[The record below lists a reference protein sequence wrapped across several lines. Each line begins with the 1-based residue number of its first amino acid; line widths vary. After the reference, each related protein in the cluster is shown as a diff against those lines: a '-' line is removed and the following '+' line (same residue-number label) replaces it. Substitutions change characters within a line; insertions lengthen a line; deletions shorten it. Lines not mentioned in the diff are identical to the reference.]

1 MFYSHWTDFMHQSIK
16 IISLNTWGGMGG
28 TEGLLSFFKTYQDT
42 DLFCLQE
49 TWNGGAGEKAANAA
63 GRSLE
68 RVDTELLPKIKA
80 ILPDHVAYFHSQHV
94 SYFGITI
101 FVRRSFSVIDEGA
114 VCVYRE
120 PGYVS
125 AEDIADHARILQYLT
140 LETGGGLLTVCN
152 IHGAWQPGGKTDTP
166 ERLDQSQRIINF
178 TNRFSHPLIL
188 AGDFNLTLNTRSVQ
202 MIEEAGWENLIRTHG
217 VTSTRTSFYDKPE
230 KFADYV
236 FTKNGV
242 NAEEFRVLPEQV
254 SDHSPLFLSCALPI

>member
-1 MFYSHWTDFMHQSIK
+1 MDEHIK
-16 IISLNTWGGMGG
+16 IITLNTWGGMGG
-28 TEGLLSFFKTYQDT
+28 TDGLLSFFKSYQDT
-42 DLFCLQE
+42 DIFCLQE

-68 RVDTELLPKIKA
+68 RVDTDLLSKIKA
-80 ILPDHVAYFHSQHV
+80 VLPDHVTYFKSQYV

-101 FVRRSFSVIDEGA
+101 FVRNTFSVVDEGA

-125 AEDIADHARILQYLT
+125 TEDIADHARILQYVT
-140 LETGGGLLTVCN
+140 LETASGLLTVCN

-166 ERLDQSQRIINF
+166 ERLDQSWRIIDF
-178 TNRFSHPLIL
+178 TKRFSHPLIL

-202 MIEEAGWENLIRTHG
+202 LIEEAGWENLIRTHNI
-217 VTSTRTSFYDKPE
+217 TSTRTSFYDKPE

-236 FTKNGV
+236 FVKNGV
-242 NAEEFRVLPEQV
+242 RVEEFCVLPEQI
-254 SDHSPLFLSCALPI
+254 SDHAPLLLSCTLPV